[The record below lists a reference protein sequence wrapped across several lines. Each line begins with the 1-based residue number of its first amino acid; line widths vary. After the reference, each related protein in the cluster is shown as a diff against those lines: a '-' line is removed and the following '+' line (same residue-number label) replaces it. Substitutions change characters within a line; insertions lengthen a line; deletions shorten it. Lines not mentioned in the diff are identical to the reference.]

1 MRVIAGKYGGRKLTG
16 PGKMIL
22 LRPTGDRLRETLFN
36 ILGAA
41 VERSYF
47 IDAYAGTGAIGIEA
61 ISRGAERVFFLEK
74 RPAAA
79 RLIRANTEVLGIGDV
94 TEILEADAEQG
105 LGRLAARHILA
116 DFIFVDPPYDDA
128 AEYLKILQFLDAS
141 HLLAPTG
148 TIIVEHFHK
157 LELPGRLERLECVR
171 IKEQGDA
178 TLSFY
183 RIVAAA

>member
-1 MRVIAGKYGGRKLTG
+1 
-16 PGKMIL
+16 

-41 VERSYF
+41 VQRSYF

-61 ISRGAERVFFLEK
+61 VSRGAERVFFLEK
-74 RPAAA
+74 HPATAK
-79 RLIRANTEVLGIGDV
+79 LIRKNIDALGIGDV
-94 TEILEADAEQG
+94 TEVLEGDVAQG
-105 LGRLAARHILA
+105 LDRLAAKHILA
-116 DFIFVDPPYDDA
+116 DFIFVDPPYDQA
-128 AEYLKILQFLDAS
+128 AEYLKTLEFLDAS

-148 TIIVEHFHK
+148 AVIVEHFHK
-157 LELPGRLERLECVR
+157 LELPGRLEKLECVR

-178 TLSFY
+178 ALSFY

>member
-1 MRVIAGKYGGRKLTG
+1 MRVIAGKYGRRRLAG
-16 PGKMIL
+16 PGKIP

-41 VERSYF
+41 VEHSYF
-47 IDAYAGTGAIGIEA
+47 VDAYAGTGAIGIEA

-74 RPAAA
+74 HPATA
-79 RLIRANTEVLGIGDV
+79 RLIRNNIETLGIGDV
-94 TEILEADAEQG
+94 TEILDGDVEQG
-105 LGRLAARHILA
+105 LERLAARHIFA
-116 DFIFVDPPYDDA
+116 DFIFVDPPYDQA
-128 AEYLKILQFLDAS
+128 AEYVKTLEFLDAS

-157 LELPGRLERLECVR
+157 LELPGRLEKLECVR